1 MKKGL
6 SVILSFVVVVLM
18 ISFVSASL
26 FSDLFKETGQASFG
40 DQEVSVVVA
49 GTNAPTVDQPNVA
62 IANKNPTEDTTTEVS
77 FQVVVTDLDGVAN
90 INDASLIARVSRGA
104 TIRTATCINPTD
116 VDADTR
122 SYACTIN
129 MQYYDEVG
137 AWDFYGEIKDQE
149 LGTGIMNLA
158 GYFTYTPLIS
168 MQTPLL
174 PSPLNWPPLNP
185 GATNVLSSNHPTVV
199 RNTGNYNGNLFLQAY
214 YLQGVT
220 TPSETIPVN
229 VFSVDSATGGVP
241 PSECNVGVTATQ
253 LGPADGNTVDTGIS
267 SNRGNPIGAN
277 VYYCITSVPSVSSQ
291 TYSTTTRGVGFSWRI
306 SYQ

>member
-6 SVILSFVVVVLM
+6 SVILSFVVVILM
-18 ISFVSASL
+18 ISFVSANI
-26 FSDLFKETGQASFG
+26 FDLFKETGKASFG
-40 DQEVSVVVA
+40 NQNVQVTVA
-49 GTNAPTVDQPNVA
+49 GTSAPTMDQPSVA
-62 IANKNPTEDTTTEVS
+62 IVNQDPIENGLKPVL

-104 TIRTATCINPTD
+104 TIRTAVCINPTN

-122 SYACTIN
+122 SYACTVN

-149 LGTGIMNLA
+149 LNVGSRSIL
-158 GYFTYTPLIS
+158 GYFTYNILSS
-168 MQTPLL
+168 MQVPLVPATL
-174 PSPLNWPPLNP
+174 SWLPLNP
-185 GATNVLSSNHPTVV
+185 GALNVLSNNDPTFVI
-199 RNTGNYNGNLFLQAY
+199 NTGNYNGNVFLQAY
-214 YLQGVT
+214 YLQGQT

-241 PSECNVGVTATQ
+241 PADECDVGVTAIR
-253 LGPADGNTVDTGIS
+253 LGPLDGNTVDTGIS
-267 SNRGNPIGAN
+267 SSRGNPSGAN
-277 VYYCITSVPSVSSQ
+277 VYYCITSVPLVSSQ
-291 TYSTTTRGVGFSWRI
+291 TYSTTTRGAGFSWRI